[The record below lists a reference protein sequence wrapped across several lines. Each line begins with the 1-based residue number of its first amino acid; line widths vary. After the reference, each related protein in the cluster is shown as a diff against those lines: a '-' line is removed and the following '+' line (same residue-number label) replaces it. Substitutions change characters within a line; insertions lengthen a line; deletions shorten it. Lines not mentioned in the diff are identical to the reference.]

1 MWQADTSAVFQIN
14 KYMQEYAR
22 ANGQL
27 IQLFVLDIVHSF
39 STSQVEQLGKDL
51 TQFLFSLAN
60 IVPGVKRKKN

>member
-14 KYMQEYAR
+14 KYMQEYDR

-27 IQLFVLDIVHSF
+27 IQLFVLDIVHNF